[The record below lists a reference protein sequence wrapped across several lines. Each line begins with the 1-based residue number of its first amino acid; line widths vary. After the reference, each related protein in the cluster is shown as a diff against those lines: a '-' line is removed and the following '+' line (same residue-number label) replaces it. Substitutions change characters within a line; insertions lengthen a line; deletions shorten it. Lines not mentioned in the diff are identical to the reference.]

1 MPLVRLIYGSSVT
14 EKFTGEEIRNILV
27 ESRKNNAKKNITGI
41 LWFNRNYVMQALEG
55 DAAEIN
61 ALYLRIANDARHK
74 SVMLLDYRPVVKRE
88 FSRWSMGLVPEIKR
102 IKEILIVYT
111 AKGEF
116 NPYSLVGD
124 VATDFL
130 ISLKEEVVS
139 E

>member
-14 EKFTGEEIRNILV
+14 EKFTGDEIRNLLV

-55 DAAEIN
+55 DAADVN
-61 ALYLRIANDARHK
+61 ALYLKISTDARHK
-74 SVMLLDYRPVVKRE
+74 SLMLLDYRPINKRE

-102 IKEILIVYT
+102 IKEILIIYT

-116 NPYSLVGD
+116 NPYTLVGD
-124 VATDFL
+124 IATDFL
-130 ISLKEEVVS
+130 ISLREEVVS